1 MTEPVTVYVRAGD
14 PDSALM
20 LRHLEERGIEHRVRD
35 VTNDPS
41 ASAVLFGR
49 LGRIAVPALQVG
61 DRMMVGYD
69 PLQLARFLPTAT
81 GDEPQVSF
89 GAAVRGVSPE
99 LARERGLPY
108 AMGVEVGPVHE
119 GSPAAAAGIEP
130 GDLITQ
136 IGAYTLQGGAE
147 QFRAAVAARHPGDV
161 MELTVRRGAEQLVL
175 PVEFPKPSP
184 VAEQQAGA

>member
-35 VTNDPS
+35 VTSDPS

-69 PLQLARFLPTAT
+69 PLQLARFLPTA
-81 GDEPQVSF
+81 GEEPRVSF
-89 GAAVRGVSPE
+89 GAAVRGVGPE
-99 LARERGLPY
+99 LAHERGLPY

-119 GSPAAAAGIEP
+119 GSPAAAAGVQP

-136 IGAYTLQGGAE
+136 IGAYTLQGGAD

-161 MELTVRRGAEQLVL
+161 MELTVRRGAEELVL
-175 PVEFPKPSP
+175 AVEFPKPAP
-184 VAEQQAGA
+184 IEEPQVGA

>member
-1 MTEPVTVYVRAGD
+1 MTEPVTVYVRSGD
-14 PDSALM
+14 PESALM

-35 VTNDPS
+35 VTDDPS

-69 PLQLARFLPTAT
+69 PLQLARFLPS
-81 GDEPQVSF
+81 GGNDEPAVSF
-89 GAAVRGVSPE
+89 GAAVRGVSAE
-99 LARERGLPY
+99 LAHAHGLPY
-108 AMGVEVGPVHE
+108 VMGVEVGSVRE
-119 GSPAAAAGIEP
+119 GTPAAEAGVRP

-136 IGAYTLQGGAE
+136 IGAYTLQGGAD

-161 MELTVRRGAEQLVL
+161 MELTVRRGDADLVL
-175 PVEFPKPSP
+175 AVEFPKPAP
-184 VAEQQAGA
+184 AGDPAEA